1 MCKVKDGLLEK
12 IYKQIEEK
20 KSSMGEATLHQ
31 FDDGSAIVNF
41 FDTWEDSIAEGA
53 KKLSINKIGDYLD
66 DKDLQMVFSK
76 KGTHVPLHDF
86 EAKKTYVVIRGEI
99 DFFYENGNNIKV
111 TDFSSIIVPKGV
123 LHGGTTMKDT
133 FVLVIEDQ
141 CECDLPLS

>member
-53 KKLSINKIGDYLD
+53 KNY
-66 DKDLQMVFSK
+66 Q
-76 KGTHVPLHDF
+76 
-86 EAKKTYVVIRGEI
+86 
-99 DFFYENGNNIKV
+99 
-111 TDFSSIIVPKGV
+111 
-123 LHGGTTMKDT
+123 
-133 FVLVIEDQ
+133 
-141 CECDLPLS
+141 